1 MIREIPMITIQC
13 DNCDK
18 MFEVADSEAGGKA
31 ACPACGDVN
40 RVPVPTATAPIAIG
54 TPVTVPTTAAV
65 TAPGPAAPR
74 AAHGVSGEQEI
85 AVIRPAMF
93 RAHPFKYLL
102 LLLVF
107 GGGVALAIWSFN
119 IDPAWKWWALVGG
132 GVLILVAGVWW
143 LKWWVAASRWI
154 KLTITNKRTIR
165 QEGIIRRHTT
175 EVMHDHVRSVDIEQ
189 NFLQR
194 IMNVGTVGI
203 DSAGQDEIEIRVDDL
218 HTPFRVKEIIDRYRK
233 M

>member
-1 MIREIPMITIQC
+1 MITIQC

-40 RVPVPTATAPIAIG
+40 RVPASAPAPVGSAAVSAPVAARATAPAH
-54 TPVTVPTTAAV
+54 AASDV
-65 TAPGPAAPR
+65 
-74 AAHGVSGEQEI
+74 EQEI

-102 LLLVF
+102 LVLVF
-107 GGGVALAIWSFN
+107 AGGIALSIWSFQVA
-119 IDPAWKWWALVGG
+119 PEWKWWVLAVGV
-132 GVLILVAGVWW
+132 VLIAVAGIWW

-165 QEGIIRRHTT
+165 QEGIVRRHTT
-175 EVMHDHVRSVDIEQ
+175 EVLHNHVRSVDIQQ
-189 NFLQR
+189 NFIQR
-194 IMNVGTVGI
+194 ILNVGTVGV
-203 DSAGQDEIEIRVDDL
+203 DSAGQDEIEIIVHDL
-218 HTPFRVKEIIDRYRK
+218 PTPFKVKEIIDRYRR